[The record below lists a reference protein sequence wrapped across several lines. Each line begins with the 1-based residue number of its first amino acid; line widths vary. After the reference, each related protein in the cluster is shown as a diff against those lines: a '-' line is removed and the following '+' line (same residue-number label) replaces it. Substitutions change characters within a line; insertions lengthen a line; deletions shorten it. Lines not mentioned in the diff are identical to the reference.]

1 MIMKEFDDEMIDIKE
16 DRKWATKAFLTVG
29 TIVVAIVAV
38 CGLLF
43 GKVVEATLFEEIAKW
58 ALMAVVLAVCVCVI
72 LWVPITMLRDARR
85 KYFPKYGKK
94 WFKQA
99 WKEHFGKK

>member
-1 MIMKEFDDEMIDIKE
+1 MKEFDDFDIKE
-16 DRKWATKAFLTVG
+16 DKRWTRKAFLIVG
-29 TIVVAIVAV
+29 AIVIAIVAI

-58 ALMAVVLAVCVCVI
+58 AVMALVLAVAVCVVF
-72 LWVPITMLRDARR
+72 WVPITMLRDARR

>member
-1 MIMKEFDDEMIDIKE
+1 MKEFDDEMIDIKE

-29 TIVVAIVAV
+29 AIVIAIVAI

-58 ALMAVVLAVCVCVI
+58 AFMAVVLAVGACA
-72 LWVPITMLRDARR
+72 LFWVPITMLRDARR
-85 KYFPKYGKK
+85 KYYKEYGKA
-94 WFKQA
+94 WFKHA

>member
-1 MIMKEFDDEMIDIKE
+1 MKEFDDEMIDIKE

-29 TIVVAIVAV
+29 AIVIAIVAI

-58 ALMAVVLAVCVCVI
+58 VVMAIVLAILVDVI

-85 KYFPKYGKK
+85 KLYPEYGKK
-94 WFKQA
+94 WFKEA
-99 WKEHFGKK
+99 VKLLFGKK

>member
-1 MIMKEFDDEMIDIKE
+1 MKEFDADLIDIKE
-16 DRKWATKAFLTVG
+16 DRKWARKAFLTVG
-29 TIVVAIVAV
+29 AIVVAIVAI

-58 ALMAVVLAVCVCVI
+58 AVMAVVLAVLVCCVF
-72 LWVPITMLRDARR
+72 WVPITMLRDARR
-85 KYFPKYGKK
+85 KYYKEYGKD
-94 WFKQA
+94 WFKHA

>member
-1 MIMKEFDDEMIDIKE
+1 MIMEEFDEMIDIKE
-16 DRKWATKAFLTVG
+16 DKKWATKAFLTVG
-29 TIVVAIVAV
+29 AIVVAIVAI

-58 ALMAVVLAVCVCVI
+58 AVMAIALAICVDVV